1 MKTSD
6 YFPTEFPFT
15 LPTKLDKFVEE
26 TVKGIQPLKMEDYY
40 RSRLKESIWKI
51 YQEEDQ
57 SEAQTLK
64 RLGNRKTIRNQI
76 DQKKKKKK
84 KQENSVLWKVP
95 MAASIFFFVIFCVSL
110 ISCILFQIS
119 GNQMIGMF
127 FPIGSPEK
135 EINGV
140 TGITT
145 YGNLIGSS
153 YFWMFTSLLFLVIFF
168 SLTFY
173 LRRKHK
179 K

>member
-1 MKTSD
+1 
-6 YFPTEFPFT
+6 
-15 LPTKLDKFVEE
+15 
-26 TVKGIQPLKMEDYY
+26 MEDYY

-76 DQKKKKKK
+76 DQELEMKK

-173 LRRKHK
+173 LRRKYK

>member
-76 DQKKKKKK
+76 DQELEMKK
-84 KQENSVLWKVP
+84 KQENSVLWEL
-95 MAASIFFFVIFCVSL
+95 C
-110 ISCILFQIS
+110 
-119 GNQMIGMF
+119 
-127 FPIGSPEK
+127 
-135 EINGV
+135 
-140 TGITT
+140 
-145 YGNLIGSS
+145 
-153 YFWMFTSLLFLVIFF
+153 LLFCCAFGGNGKNWY
-168 SLTFY
+168 SGFY
-173 LRRKHK
+173 LRLQGETWRN
-179 K
+179 